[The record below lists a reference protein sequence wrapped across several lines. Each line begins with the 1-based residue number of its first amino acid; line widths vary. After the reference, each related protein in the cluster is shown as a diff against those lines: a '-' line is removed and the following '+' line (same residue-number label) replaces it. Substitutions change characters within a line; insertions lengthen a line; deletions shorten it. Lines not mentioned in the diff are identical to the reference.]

1 MRARR
6 YCVGFEV
13 VSLVVFCLVGDQ
25 VVEGFL
31 TRTLR
36 AATMVRGSGDIVV
49 DMVACWSWVANV
61 YSVASFGVVAVGSCR
76 AWCFFRPLTLVLA
89 FRADELS
96 WVCFNSDMILFC
108 V

>member
-36 AATMVRGSGDIVV
+36 AATMVRGSGDMLV
-49 DMVACWSWVANV
+49 DVAGPFVG
-61 YSVASFGVVAVGSCR
+61 FGWRMFTRCSS
-76 AWCFFRPLTLVLA
+76 LVLS
-89 FRADELS
+89 L
-96 WVCFNSDMILFC
+96 
-108 V
+108 